1 MAKVLITIE
10 AEVDD
15 NLTLP
20 YFADA
25 GQYELP
31 ITEAHAE
38 MIDRILLQEIIRPK
52 SSIGTITWTTVE

>member
-15 NLTLP
+15 NLTL
-20 YFADA
+20 AA
-25 GQYELP
+25 STGQYELP

-38 MIDRILLQEIIRPK
+38 VIDCILLQEIIRPK